1 MSTEPTPQPSP
12 EPTPTPEPTPSPSP
26 EPSPAPTP
34 DVKADT
40 GLVIPEK
47 YDFKLPDGVSFDETG
62 ITAFSEFAKENKLSQ
77 ESAQDLLAK
86 LAPALAQRQE
96 QALEQVKT
104 QWADTAKA
112 DKEFGGDKLNE
123 NLAIA
128 KKAIDKF
135 GSPELSA
142 FLNESGLGNHPEIIR
157 AFYRAGKAISEDVFV
172 GGGNRTETDPARLMY
187 PTMK

>member
-1 MSTEPTPQPSP
+1 MSTEPTPQQSQEPQATIEPVPSPAP
-12 EPTPTPEPTPSPSP
+12 EPTPAASSEPK
-26 EPSPAPTP
+26 P
-34 DVKADT
+34 DPI
-40 GLVIPEK
+40 IPEK

-62 ITAFSEFAKENKLSQ
+62 IAAFSEFAKENKLSQ
-77 ESAQDLLAK
+77 ESAQGLLSK